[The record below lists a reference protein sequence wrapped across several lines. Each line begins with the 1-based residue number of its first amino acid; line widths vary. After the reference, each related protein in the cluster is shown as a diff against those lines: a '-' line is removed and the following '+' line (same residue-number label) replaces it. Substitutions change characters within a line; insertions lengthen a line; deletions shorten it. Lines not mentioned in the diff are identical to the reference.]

1 MKLPSAPTSAAAD
14 TDTDTATDTVALPAT
29 GSSGRLSRPV
39 WIGGAA
45 VAGVLAIGGFM
56 LAADKPTAPA
66 VAAGATPA
74 SVRPALTVT
83 VTAPRRETLPLAV
96 AANGGLFAWQE
107 ASVGAE
113 AQGMRLAEV
122 RVNVGDVVRR
132 GQVLAVFDAAMVQ
145 ADQAQ
150 GRAAVAEADALLAEA
165 TANGDRARDLGPK
178 GVISAQQVSQLL
190 TAERTA
196 AARVQAQRAALQ
208 VLALR
213 VAQAQVLAPDDGVIS
228 ARGATVGAVVPAGQE
243 LFRLIRQGRLE
254 WRAEV
259 AGTDLAALKPGQAV
273 RVVPAG
279 GAAIAGRLRM
289 VGPTVDAGTRN
300 GLVYVDLPA
309 AAAATGARAGMFA
322 RGEFDVGQAE
332 ALTVP
337 AGAVLLR
344 DGYSYVFTVD
354 AQQRVSQVKV
364 TVGRRVGERVEITS
378 GLQAQA
384 RVVAEGAGFL
394 GDGDTVRVVDA
405 PVPSSL
411 PSSLP
416 ASLPASAPV
425 LVPASTP
432 DGPLRPGAV
441 AAKS

>member
-1 MKLPSAPTSAAAD
+1 MKLPSAPTSAA
-14 TDTDTATDTVALPAT
+14 TDTEPAVLPAT
-29 GSSGRLSRPV
+29 GSSGRFSRPV

-45 VAGVLAIGGFM
+45 VVGVLAIAAFM
-56 LAADKPTAPA
+56 LIDDKSAAPA
-66 VAAGATPA
+66 VAAEGAAPA
-74 SVRPALTVT
+74 GARPALTVT

-132 GQVLAVFDAAMVQ
+132 GQVLAVFDAAMVK

-150 GRAAVAEADALLAEA
+150 GRAAVAEAEALLAEA
-165 TANGDRARDLGPK
+165 TANADRARDLGPK

-309 AAAATGARAGMFA
+309 ATAATGARAGMFA

-405 PVPSSL
+405 PLPVPVPSTV
-411 PSSLP
+411 
-416 ASLPASAPV
+416 PASAPV

-432 DGPLRPGAV
+432 AGPSRPSAV